1 MAGVP
6 RTVSSYVAVALA
18 RHWPGQECV
27 PQWLPC
33 SLPLSDG
40 CHRPQH
46 PLGCPAPSCPSLP
59 TTLLSSLEGTERR
72 PGRHRRPM
80 AGLVLASSQRRGP
93 WAQLGTAVG
102 LAVPRKSPKVGT
114 VGVKGYTQ
122 MCA

>member
-1 MAGVP
+1 MSP
-6 RTVSSYVAVALA
+6 CVAVTLV
-18 RHWPGQECV
+18 RHRPGHECV

-40 CHRPQH
+40 CHRLQH

-59 TTLLSSLEGTERR
+59 TILLSSLEGTERR

-80 AGLVLASSQRRGP
+80 AGLVLASSQRGGP
-93 WAQLGTAVG
+93 WAQLGTAAG
-102 LAVPRKSPKVGT
+102 LAVPRKFPKLGT
-114 VGVKGYTQ
+114 VGVKGHTQ